1 MNLKELNRNL
11 RHCVE
16 HPEDWFLFLK
26 KMKIKIK
33 WMDGCSRIFWSS
45 ITASYFQTLFK
56 CKIKLSEKRPRQLF
70 VFFPLIKQPPHSSGD
85 PTEGSDPC
93 VGNHCACRRLQLQQ
107 LQLQLWCII
116 RQQNKVWSFGG
127 KQFELLAEALL
138 LYWFRASDRRQQTTL
153 HLMWPPNHPTTALTT
168 TWINIS

>member
-16 HPEDWFLFLK
+16 HPEDWFLFLEN
-26 KMKIKIK
+26 MKIK

-45 ITASYFQTLFK
+45 ITVSYFQTLFK
-56 CKIKLSEKRPRQLF
+56 CKIKISEQLRKKTTAAFCLLSSHKTTLHIRQVTLQRGLTHMLGTT
-70 VFFPLIKQPPHSSGD
+70 VHAD
-85 PTEGSDPC
+85 
-93 VGNHCACRRLQLQQ
+93 RLHLQ
-107 LQLQLWCII
+107 QLQLWCII

-138 LYWFRASDRRQQTTL
+138 LYWFRASHRKQQT
-153 HLMWPPNHPTTALTT
+153 
-168 TWINIS
+168 